1 MPADRIAM
9 RRIREVLRLKHECD
23 LSHSQIA
30 QALRISKG
38 TVSNYLTQAEG
49 AGITHSVA
57 LGLDDAALM
66 GQLYPQRYVYR
77 QFAVPDFGR
86 VHRELKRKGVT
97 LQLLWEEY
105 RESAQGIPYSR
116 SRFCERYLVFAGTLR
131 RSMRQTHI
139 AGEKLFVD
147 FAGPTVPIY
156 DVAGAETSRAH
167 IFVAVWGASNYTYVE
182 ATAAERKLDWI
193 SAHVNALAF
202 FGGCPALLVPDQ
214 PRALIRVPDR
224 YEPRC
229 NRTYE
234 ALAEHYGCAI
244 LAARPGKP
252 RDKAKVEAGVLL
264 VERWILARLR
274 NRRFYSLAE
283 LNAAIG
289 ELVAMLNERSF
300 QKLEGSRRSW
310 FELLDRPAMRP
321 LPAIAFEYA
330 EFKRARVS
338 RLDYHIEFERHYYSV
353 PHALVGQEV
362 ELRVT
367 RSTVEVLWRN
377 RRIASHARSERR
389 AGYTTVPEHMPA
401 SHRAHREWT
410 PQRLIGWA
418 GSIGAATESLV
429 SHILQS
435 KPHPEQ
441 GYRACLGML
450 ALARKY
456 GNDRL
461 EAACARALGIG
472 ARSRASVASI
482 LAAGLDRE
490 AVQPSL
496 QLESPLPAHPNV
508 RGAKYY
514 H

>member
-1 MPADRIAM
+1 M
-9 RRIREVLRLKHECD
+9 RRIREVLRLKHECE

-38 TVSNYLTQAEG
+38 TVSNYLNQAEA
-49 AGITHSVA
+49 AGITHSAA

-66 GQLYPQRYVYR
+66 GRLYPQRYVYR
-77 QFAVPDFGR
+77 KFAVPDFAQ
-86 VHRELKRKGVT
+86 VHREIKKKGVT

-105 RESAQGIPYSR
+105 RESAPGVAYSR
-116 SRFCERYLVFAGTLR
+116 SRFCERYLAFVGTLK
-131 RSMRQTHI
+131 RSMRQTHV

-147 FAGPTVPIY
+147 YAGPTVPIY
-156 DVAGAETSRAH
+156 DVAGAEASRGH
-167 IFVAVWGASNYTYVE
+167 IFVAVWGASHYTYAE
-182 ATAAERKLDWI
+182 ATSAQKKVDWI
-193 SAHVNALAF
+193 SAHVNAFTF

-214 PRALIRVPDR
+214 PRALISRPDR
-224 YEPRC
+224 YEPQT

-244 LAARPGKP
+244 LPARPAKP
-252 RDKAKVEAGVLL
+252 RDKAVAENAVLV
-264 VERWILARLR
+264 VERWVLARLR

-283 LNAAIG
+283 LNAAIS
-289 ELVAMLNERSF
+289 ELVTMLNERAF

-310 FELLDRPAMRP
+310 FELLDSAAMRP
-321 LPAIAFEYA
+321 LPATPYEYA
-330 EFKRARVS
+330 EFKRALVS
-338 RLDYHIEFERHYYSV
+338 RLDYHVEFERHYYSV

-367 RSTVEVLWRN
+367 RTTVEVLWRN
-377 RRIASHARSERR
+377 RRITSHARSNRR
-389 AGYTTVPEHMPA
+389 GDHSTIPEHMPA
-401 SHRAHREWT
+401 AHRAHREWT

-418 GSIGAATESLV
+418 GSIGTATESLV
-429 SHILQS
+429 THILQT

-450 ALARKY
+450 ALGRKY

-461 EAACARALGIG
+461 EAACARALSIG
-472 ARSRASVASI
+472 ARNRASVASI
-482 LAAGLDRE
+482 LAAGLDR
-490 AVQPSL
+490 QGLQSSL
-496 QLESPLPAHPNV
+496 QPESPLPAHPNV
-508 RGAKYY
+508 RGPKYY